1 MLKHPFTASIAGPTG
16 CGKTY
21 FVFKLIENA
30 SYMIDPPPKKIWYC
44 FGEYQSLFRQYPQIT
59 FHEGLPDLST
69 FDGREPVL
77 MIIDDLMHETN
88 DTVANIFTRG
98 SHHRNISVVYLT
110 QNLFHKNRHARTIS
124 LNSHYMI
131 LFKNP
136 RDAGQFANLARQM
149 YPNESKFAIEAFK
162 DATEKPFGYLLV
174 DLKPDQGEQYRLR
187 TNVFP
192 DETQH
197 VYVRK

>member
-1 MLKHPFTASIAGPTG
+1 
-16 CGKTY
+16 
-21 FVFKLIENA
+21 
-30 SYMIDPPPKKIWYC
+30 
-44 FGEYQSLFRQYPQIT
+44 
-59 FHEGLPDLST
+59 
-69 FDGREPVL
+69 
-77 MIIDDLMHETN
+77 
-88 DTVANIFTRG
+88 
-98 SHHRNISVVYLT
+98 
-110 QNLFHKNRHARTIS
+110 
-124 LNSHYMI
+124 MI